1 MTVSHRHDQDPGG
14 LHAIYDT
21 ERIPAQ
27 QVVTRVVVVR
37 WPRFRVVFDGS
48 DGRIYL
54 VGKPG
59 GGGTTPVRVPPCGSF
74 GFLDRLVE
82 ILKRAAHVQRPR
94 EYDDAP
100 LTRALSSLVRR
111 RLARAARG
119 FRRTTPPQHRGQRLS
134 QGFELA
140 RQPALRALLASAA
153 VPHPA
158 VVEDSYTETTT
169 RLRLRMLWL
178 TLALT
183 RAGCGAPA
191 TRPASGAAPC

>member
-14 LHAIYDT
+14 LHAIHDT
-21 ERIPAQ
+21 ERIPPQ
-27 QVVTRVVVVR
+27 QVVPRAVLVR
-37 WPRFRVVFDGS
+37 WPRFRVLFDGG

-59 GGGTTPVRVPPCGSF
+59 GGGTTSVRVLPCCRF
-74 GFLDRLVE
+74 GFLDRLIEV
-82 ILKRAAHVQRPR
+82 LKRAAHVQRPR
-94 EYDDAP
+94 EYGDAP
-100 LTRALSSLVRR
+100 LTTALSSLGRR

-119 FRRTTPPQHRGQRLS
+119 SPRTTPPRHRRQRPS

-140 RQPALRALLASAA
+140 RQPAPRAPLASAA

-169 RLRLRMLWL
+169 RLRLRVLWL
-178 TLALT
+178 TPCRPPAA
-183 RAGCGAPA
+183 RA
-191 TRPASGAAPC
+191 RQR